1 MEEQGK
7 QKQNIQTE
15 SGKGGVDHKSN
26 RRNVKF
32 KKGK

>member
-15 SGKGGVDHKSN
+15 SGKGGVDHKS
-26 RRNVKF
+26 KTEET
-32 KKGK
+32 